1 MVSVLGFLLRVGDHI
16 VRAKAIR
23 GEDPSLVFDLS
34 GEVSLIKDKPL
45 Q

>member
-1 MVSVLGFLLRVGDHI
+1 MVSANWWVIDVGDHI

-23 GEDPSLVFDLS
+23 EEDPSLVLDLS
-34 GEVSLIKDKPL
+34 GEVSLIQIKPS